1 MNVAAFLRHNSTQTR
16 FGDPALGALEILTP
30 SELWAY
36 AIEYKLRR
44 ETKGQCIVIEGE
56 VEEGLIGFCLL
67 NAKGAVLR
75 EEVAGQGKVRVRLAL
90 GPGTP
95 TRLVLRNRAETGA
108 SRMVLRSMHLAPDEP
123 EATAP
128 HTDTGPEHLPI
139 GRLRVDTR
147 MFDGFPVHTGTTPAG
162 FWSDWLGGRTRADVW
177 EFPRD
182 IRAIISRDRVEM
194 ISFLSSAGR
203 IQRLHEHILAWAP
216 LVLAMRRAGSVA
228 TTVALGAGWGRWAV
242 GAAMAAQ
249 KLGKDYRIVAVEAE
263 PSHFAWL
270 QRHVEDNGIDP
281 ARATLIHAAAGAKS
295 GRCWFQTGDPAA
307 WYGQQ
312 IVEELAPP
320 TDDAADIVAEGG
332 AVLRNTRLVSLAD
345 VAGDLERIDY
355 LHMDVQGAEADI
367 LEAGTGLLDA
377 RVSLVNI
384 GTHSKPIEA
393 RLRALFAEL
402 GWMNLYDVSL
412 GEARKVVFG
421 DRSEEVTFGDGVQ
434 VWVNPWI

>member
-1 MNVAAFLRHNSTQTR
+1 MKIADFLRHNTTEAYFSDVDRET
-16 FGDPALGALEILTP
+16 LVILTP
-30 SELWAY
+30 TEQWAY
-36 AIEYKLRR
+36 AVEYKIAPCA
-44 ETKGQCIVIEGE
+44 GDQCIMIEGE
-56 VEEGLIGFCLL
+56 VVDGQIGFCLL
-67 NAKGAVLR
+67 NSSGAILR
-75 EEVAGQGKVRVRLAL
+75 EETAILGGACVRLSL
-90 GPGTP
+90 SPGSP
-95 TRLVLRNRAETGA
+95 TSLLLRNRAETGA
-108 SRMVLRSMHLAPDEP
+108 SRMLLSSIRLVSDDDWATGLYIDTRS
-123 EATAP
+123 T
-128 HTDTGPEHLPI
+128 LPRCGTI
-139 GRLRVDTR
+139 RVDPR
-147 MFDGFPVHTGTTPAG
+147 LFEGFPVHSGLTPAG

-177 EFPRD
+177 AFPAE
-182 IRAIISRDRVEM
+182 IRAIYDSERIETVPF
-194 ISFLSSAGR
+194 SFSG
-203 IQRLHEHILAWAP
+203 EHVLDWAP

-263 PSHFAWL
+263 PSHFSWL
-270 QRHVEDNGIDP
+270 QRHIRDNGIDP
-281 ARATLIHAAAGAKS
+281 DRATLINAAAGAKS

-312 IVEELAPP
+312 IVDGLTPP
-320 TDDAADIVAEGG
+320 SDDTADIPTEAGG
-332 AVLRNTRLVSLAD
+332 VLRNTRLVSLAD

-367 LEAGTGLLDA
+367 LEAGRGLLDA

-384 GTHSKPIEA
+384 GTHSTTIEA